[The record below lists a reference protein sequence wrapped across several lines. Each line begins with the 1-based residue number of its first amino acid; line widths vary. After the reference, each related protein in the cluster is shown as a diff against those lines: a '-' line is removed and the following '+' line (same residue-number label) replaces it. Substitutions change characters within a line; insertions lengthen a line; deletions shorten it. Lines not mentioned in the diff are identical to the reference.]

1 MTEKKLI
8 ELFKESAERLTK
20 KAKNNST
27 AIHTMGGYGE
37 IEHNKICPFRSV
49 PFEDCPLC
57 ILDSLDKL

>member
-8 ELFKESAERLTK
+8 ELFQESAERLTK

-27 AIHTMGGYGE
+27 AIHTMGGLGE

>member
-1 MTEKKLI
+1 MAEKKLI
-8 ELFKESAERLTK
+8 KLFKESAARLTK
-20 KAKNNST
+20 KSRNNST

-57 ILDSLDKL
+57 LIDSLDKL

>member
-1 MTEKKLI
+1 MKEKKLI
-8 ELFKESAERLTK
+8 ELFQESAERLTK

-27 AIHTMGGYGE
+27 AIHTMGGLGE
-37 IEHNKICPFRSV
+37 IEHQRMCPFRSV

>member
-37 IEHNKICPFRSV
+37 IEHKEICPFRSV

-57 ILDSLDKL
+57 IIDSLDKI

>member
-20 KAKNNST
+20 KAKNNSS

-37 IEHNKICPFRSV
+37 IEHGRVCPFRSV

-57 ILDSLDKL
+57 IIDSLDKL